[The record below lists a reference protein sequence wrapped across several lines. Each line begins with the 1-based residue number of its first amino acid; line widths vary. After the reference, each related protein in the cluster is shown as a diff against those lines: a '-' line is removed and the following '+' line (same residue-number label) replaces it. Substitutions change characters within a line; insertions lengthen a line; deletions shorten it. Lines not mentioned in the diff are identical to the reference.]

1 MSFPFREIEE
11 KWRTFWDENDI
22 NKTNPDK
29 LDNKLYCLVMFSYP
43 SADKLHLGHWFNYSP
58 VDTWARF
65 KRMQGFNVFQ
75 PMGFDSFGLPAE
87 NYAVKTGV
95 HPQDTTESSI
105 KYIREQLKSIGAMY
119 DWDYEVITSRPDYYK
134 WTQWIFLQLY
144 KHKLAYRKEAP
155 VNWCPSCQTVLA
167 NEQVKDGACERC
179 DSLVEKKN
187 LTQWFF
193 KITKYANELLAGLDK
208 LDWPEKTKLMQQ
220 HWIGKSTGTEITFTI
235 DNDDKDKVK
244 VFTTRPD
251 TLFGATY
258 MVLAPEHPL
267 IEKITAVDKK
277 DEVQAYIQKSVT
289 TSEIDRVST
298 VREKTGVFTGCYAIN
313 PISNEKIPIWIA
325 DYVLITYGTGAI
337 MAVPAHDQRDFE
349 FATKFNL
356 LIRKVILSENDASE
370 SELSESITTWKE
382 AYSGEGKMIN
392 SGEYNNL
399 ESKAGGIKV
408 SEYLES
414 KNIGKRTIQYKLR
427 DWLVSRQRY
436 WGAPIPIIFCEKCGE
451 VPIPEDELPVLLPY
465 DDVDFKPKGKSP
477 LATSESFVN
486 TTCPKCGEPA
496 KREADTM
503 DTFVDSAWY
512 FLRYPYN
519 KMENQAWDKGTIS
532 NWMPVDK
539 YIGGAEHATMHLLYA
554 RFFTKALRDMGYLNF
569 DEPFLS
575 LVHQGVI
582 QGPDGLRMS
591 KSKGNVINPED
602 YLDKFGSDVFRCYL
616 MFGFEYIAGGP
627 WDDSGI
633 AAIDRFLNRIWRVV
647 EDHKQILSNTRD
659 NQDFSLQDK
668 SLNRV
673 LNNSIKGVTQ
683 DTERF
688 HFNTSISRIMEL
700 VNELYRY
707 TSEVNEKDFNAA
719 LLSESLKK
727 LVLLIAPFAPHLS
740 EELWKM
746 IGNNPTIFDQKW
758 PEFDPKALALDEI
771 SWVIQINGKIR
782 EHMLASKDLPKDEAE
797 NLAVNFG
804 RMPELLQGKTIRKVI
819 IVPQKLINIVAT

>member
-1 MSFPFREIEE
+1 MGFPFREIEK
-11 KWRTFWDENDI
+11 KWRAYWDNNDI
-22 NKTNPDK
+22 NKTNADDLK
-29 LDNKLYCLVMFSYP
+29 NKLYCLVMFSYP

-65 KRMQGFNVFQ
+65 KRMQGYKLFQ

-95 HPQDTTESSI
+95 HPQDTTETSI
-105 KYIREQLKSIGAMY
+105 KYIREQLKNIGAMY

-134 WTQWIFLQLY
+134 WTQWIFLELY
-144 KHKLAYRKEAP
+144 KNKLAYRKEAP

-179 DSLVEKKN
+179 DSLVDKKN

-193 KITKYANELLAGLDK
+193 NIIKYADELLEGLKK

-220 HWIGKSTGTEITFTI
+220 NWIGKSSGTEISFTI
-235 DNDDKDKVK
+235 DNETKDAIK

-267 IEKITAVDKK
+267 IDKITSDDKK

-298 VREKTGVFTGCYAIN
+298 VREKSGVFTGCYAIN
-313 PISNEKIPIWIA
+313 PISNEKIPIWVA

-337 MAVPAHDQRDFE
+337 MAVPAHDERDFE

-356 LIRKVILSENDASE
+356 NIRKVILAKND
-370 SELSESITTWKE
+370 TTEAEIKE
-382 AYSGEGKMIN
+382 AYSGEGKMMN
-392 SGEYNNL
+392 SGEYDGMD
-399 ESKAGGIKV
+399 SKPGGVKV

-414 KNIGKRTIQYKLR
+414 KNIGKRTIQFKLR

-436 WGAPIPIIFCEKCGE
+436 WGAPIPIIYCNKCGE
-451 VPIPEDELPVLLPY
+451 VPVPEEDLPVVLPY

-486 TTCPKCGEPA
+486 TTCPTCNAPA
-496 KREADTM
+496 KREVDTM
-503 DTFVDSAWY
+503 DTFVDSSWY
-512 FLRYPYN
+512 FLRYPFN
-519 KMENQAWDKGTIS
+519 KMEDKAWDKATIG

-539 YIGGAEHATMHLLYA
+539 YVGGAEHATMHLLYA
-554 RFFTKALRDMGYLNF
+554 RFFTKALRDIGYLNF

-582 QGPDGLRMS
+582 KGPDGMRMS

-602 YLDKFGSDVFRCYL
+602 YLEKFGSDVFRCYL
-616 MFGFEYIAGGP
+616 MFGFEYITGGP
-627 WDDSGI
+627 WDDTGI
-633 AAIDRFLNRIWRVV
+633 AAIDRFLNRIWRLV
-647 EDHKQILSNTRD
+647 EENKQILSKTSD
-659 NQDFSLQDK
+659 KKEFSEQDK

-683 DTERF
+683 DTERY
-688 HFNTSISRIMEL
+688 HFNTAISRIMEL
-700 VNELYRY
+700 VNELYKY
-707 TSEVNEKDFNAA
+707 TADVDEIDYNEG
-719 LLSESLKK
+719 LLSDSIVNLI
-727 LVLLIAPFAPHLS
+727 LLIAPFAPHLA
-740 EELWKM
+740 EEMWRM
-746 IGNNPTIFDQKW
+746 IDKDDKTIFDVKW
-758 PEFDPKALALDEI
+758 PEYDEKALELDEI
-771 SWVIQINGKIR
+771 DWVVQINGKIR
-782 EHMLASKDLPKDEAE
+782 EHMNASKNLSKDEAE
-797 NLAVNFG
+797 EKALKFG
-804 RMPELLQGKTIRKVI
+804 RIPELTQDKTVRKVI
-819 IVPQKLINIVAT
+819 VVPQKLINIVVS

>member
-1 MSFPFREIEE
+1 MGFLFREIEK
-11 KWRTFWDENDI
+11 KWRNYWDKNNV
-22 NKTNPDK
+22 NKTNSELLK
-29 LDNKLYCLVMFSYP
+29 NKIYCLVMFSYP

-65 KRMQGFNVFQ
+65 KRMQGHTIFQ

-95 HPQDTTESSI
+95 HPQDTTENSI
-105 KYIREQLKSIGAMY
+105 KYIREQLKAIGAMY
-119 DWDYEVITSRPDYYK
+119 DWDYEVITSRPEYYK
-134 WTQWIFLQLY
+134 WTQWLFLEFY
-144 KHKLAYRKEAP
+144 RHKLAYRKEAP

-167 NEQVKDGACERC
+167 NEPVKEGICERC
-179 DSLVEKKN
+179 NSVVAKKN

-193 KITKYANELLAGLDK
+193 YITKYTEELLSGLDK

-220 HWIGKSTGTEITFTI
+220 NWIGKSTGTEITFTV
-235 DNDDKDKVK
+235 DNVSKDILK

-258 MVLAPEHPL
+258 VVLAPEHPL
-267 IEKITAVDKK
+267 IEKITANDKK
-277 DEVQAYIQKSVT
+277 KEVQAYIQKSIT

-298 VREKTGVFTGCYAIN
+298 VREKTGVFTGSYATN
-313 PISNEKIPIWIA
+313 PINNEKIPIWIA

-337 MAVPAHDQRDFE
+337 MAVPAHDERDFE

-356 LIRKVILSENDASE
+356 PIRKVILGENEDSE
-370 SELSESITTWKE
+370 SVLKE
-382 AYSGEGKMIN
+382 AYTGEGKMIN
-392 SGEYNNL
+392 SGECNGYDA
-399 ESKAGGIKV
+399 KPGGIKI

-414 KNIGKRTIQYKLR
+414 KKIGNRTVQYKLR

-436 WGAPIPIIFCEKCGE
+436 WGAPIPIIHCENCGE
-451 VPIPEDELPVLLPY
+451 VPVPEKDLPVLLPY
-465 DDVDFKPKGKSP
+465 DNVDFKPKGKSP
-477 LATSESFVN
+477 LATSEEFVN
-486 TTCPKCGEPA
+486 TTCPKCGNAA
-496 KREADTM
+496 KREVDTM
-503 DTFVDSAWY
+503 DTFVDSSWY

-519 KMENQAWDKGTIS
+519 TMKDKAWDKGTIS

-539 YIGGAEHATMHLLYA
+539 YVGGAEHATMHLLYA
-554 RFFTKALRDMGYLNF
+554 RFFTMALRDMGYLNF

-582 QGPDGLRMS
+582 KGPDGMRMS

-602 YLDKFGSDVFRCYL
+602 YLEKYGSDVFRCYL

-633 AAIDRFLNRIWRVV
+633 AAIDRFLNRIWRLV
-647 EDHKQILSNTRD
+647 EEFSQISSKSTN
-659 NQDFSLQDK
+659 NQEFTETDK

-688 HFNTSISRIMEL
+688 HFNTAISRIMEL
-700 VNELYRY
+700 LNELNKY
-707 TSEVNEKDFNAA
+707 SAEVDLKVFNYA
-719 LLSESLKK
+719 LYSSSIET
-727 LVLLIAPFAPHLS
+727 LVLLLAPFAPHIS
-740 EELWKM
+740 EELWEM
-746 IGNNPTIFDQKW
+746 IGNKPTIFSQKW
-758 PEFDPKALALDEI
+758 PDYDPEALEQDEI
-771 SWVIQINGKIR
+771 IWVVQINGKIR
-782 EHMLASKDLPKDEAE
+782 ERMSASKKLSMDEAE
-797 NLAVNFG
+797 KLAKNFG
-804 RMPELLQGKTIRKVI
+804 RMPELLKDKTIRKVI
-819 IVPQKLINIVAT
+819 VVPQKLINIVVS

>member
-11 KWRTFWDENDI
+11 KWRRFWDENDI

-179 DSLVEKKN
+179 DSQVEKKN

-277 DEVQAYIQKSVT
+277 DEVQAYIQKSAT

-451 VPIPEDELPVLLPY
+451 VPVPEDDLPVLLPY

-647 EDHKQILSNTRD
+647 EDYKQILTNTRD

>member
-1 MSFPFREIEE
+1 
-11 KWRTFWDENDI
+11 
-22 NKTNPDK
+22 
-29 LDNKLYCLVMFSYP
+29 MFSYP
-43 SADKLHLGHWFNYSP
+43 SADKLHIGHWFNFSP

-65 KRMQGFNVFQ
+65 KRMQGYNIFQ

-119 DWDYEVITSRPDYYK
+119 DWDYEVITSRPEYYK
-134 WTQWIFLQLY
+134 WTQWIFLEFY
-144 KHKLAYRKEAP
+144 KNKLAYRKEAP

-167 NEQVKDGACERC
+167 NEQVKDGSCERC

-193 KITKYANELLAGLDK
+193 KITKYADKLLEGLDK

-220 HWIGKSTGTEITFTI
+220 NWIGKSSGTEIIFTI
-235 DNDDKDKVK
+235 DNDSKDTVK

-267 IEKITAVDKK
+267 IEKITSYEKIKEVREYIKK
-277 DEVQAYIQKSVT
+277 SIT
-289 TSEIDRVST
+289 TSEIDRIST

-313 PISNEKIPIWIA
+313 PINNEKIPIWIA

-337 MAVPAHDQRDFE
+337 MAVPAHDERDFE

-356 LIRKVILSENDASE
+356 LIRKVILKKNDSNE
-370 SELSESITTWKE
+370 SELKE
-382 AYSGEGKMIN
+382 AYTGEGKMIN
-392 SGEYNNL
+392 SGEYNGL
-399 ESKAGGIKV
+399 ESKPGGINV

-414 KNIGKRTIQYKLR
+414 KNIGKKTIQYKLR
-427 DWLVSRQRY
+427 DWLISRQRY
-436 WGAPIPIIFCEKCGE
+436 WGAPIPIIYCDKCGE
-451 VPIPEDELPVLLPY
+451 VPVPEEDLPVLLPY

-477 LATSESFVN
+477 LATSKSFVN
-486 TTCPKCGEPA
+486 TTCPKCNA
-496 KREADTM
+496 SAMREVDTM
-503 DTFVDSAWY
+503 DTFVDSSWY

-519 KMENQAWDKGTIS
+519 KMENGPWDKDTIS

-539 YIGGAEHATMHLLYA
+539 YVGGAEHATMHLLYA
-554 RFFTKALRDMGYLNF
+554 RFFTKALRDIGYLNF

-582 QGPDGLRMS
+582 KGPDGIRMS
-591 KSKGNVINPED
+591 KSKGNVINPEE
-602 YLDKFGSDVFRCYL
+602 YLDKYGSDVFRCYL
-616 MFGFEYIAGGP
+616 MFGFEYITGGP

-633 AAIDRFLNRIWRVV
+633 AAIDRFLNRVWRFV
-647 EDHKQILSNTRD
+647 EDYKQILSKTED
-659 NQDFSLQDK
+659 KKEFTVQDK
-668 SLNRV
+668 SLDRV
-673 LNNSIKGVTQ
+673 LHNSIKGVTQ

-688 HFNTSISRIMEL
+688 HFNTAISRIMEL

-707 TSEVNEKDFNAA
+707 TAEVDEKEYNNI
-719 LLSESLKK
+719 LLGDTIKNLI
-727 LVLLIAPFAPHLS
+727 LLIAPFAPHLA
-740 EELWKM
+740 EEMWQL
-746 IGNNPTIFDQKW
+746 IGKEATIFNYKW
-758 PEFDPKALALDEI
+758 PDYDAKALELDEI
-771 SWVIQINGKIR
+771 DWVIQINGKIR
-782 EHMLASKDLPKDEAE
+782 ERMQASKNLSKDEAE
-797 NLAVNFG
+797 NLAFNYG
-804 RMPELLQGKTIRKVI
+804 RIPELLGDKTVRKVI
-819 IVPQKLINIVAT
+819 VVPQKLINIVV

>member
-1 MSFPFREIEE
+1 MGFPFREIEV
-11 KWRTFWDENDI
+11 KWRKYWDENNI
-22 NKTNPDK
+22 NKTDPNE
-29 LDNKLYCLVMFSYP
+29 LVNKIYCLVMFSYP

-65 KRMQGFNVFQ
+65 KRMQGYNLFQ

-95 HPQDTTESSI
+95 HPMDTTESSI
-105 KYIREQLKSIGAMY
+105 KIIREQLKAIGAMY

-134 WTQWIFLQLY
+134 WTQWIFLELY
-144 KHKLAYRKEAP
+144 RNKLAYRKEAP

-179 DSLVEKKN
+179 DSQVEKKN

-193 KITKYANELLAGLDK
+193 KITKYADELLDGLAE

-220 HWIGKSTGTEITFTI
+220 NWIGKSSGTEISFVN
-235 DNDDKDKVK
+235 DNDSNDTIK

-267 IEKITAVDKK
+267 IEKITSADKIK
-277 DEVQAYIQKSVT
+277 EVQDYIQKSVT

-298 VREKTGVFTGCYAIN
+298 VREKTGIFTGCYAIN
-313 PISNEKIPIWIA
+313 PINNEKIPIWIA

-337 MAVPAHDQRDFE
+337 MAVPAHDERDFE
-349 FATKFNL
+349 FATKYNL
-356 LIRKVILSENDASE
+356 LIRKVILAESDSSETNQKVAFTGD
-370 SELSESITTWKE
+370 
-382 AYSGEGKMIN
+382 GKMIN
-392 SGEYNNL
+392 SGEYDGM
-399 ESKAGGIKV
+399 ESNIGATKI
-408 SEYLES
+408 SEYLEL
-414 KNIGKRTIQYKLR
+414 KKIGKRTIQYKLR

-451 VPIPEDELPVLLPY
+451 IPVPEDQLPVLLPH

-477 LATSESFVN
+477 LATSESFIN
-486 TTCPKCGEPA
+486 TTCPHCGEPA
-496 KREADTM
+496 KREVDTM
-503 DTFVDSAWY
+503 DTFVDSSWY

-519 KMENQAWDKGTIS
+519 KMEDKAWDKDTIS

-539 YIGGAEHATMHLLYA
+539 YVGGAEHATMHLLYA
-554 RFFTKALRDMGYLNF
+554 RFFTKALRDMGYLKF

-582 QGPDGLRMS
+582 KGPDGMRMS
-591 KSKGNVINPED
+591 KSKGNVINPEE
-602 YLDKFGSDVFRCYL
+602 YLSKYGSDVFRCYL

-627 WDDSGI
+627 WDDTGI
-633 AAIDRFLNRIWRVV
+633 AAVDRFLNRVWRLV
-647 EDHKQILSNTRD
+647 EENKQILSKTRD
-659 NQDFSLQDK
+659 NKEFSNNDK
-668 SLNRV
+668 TLNRV

-707 TSEVNEKDFNAA
+707 TSEVKEKDINNQ
-719 LLSESLKK
+719 LLSDAIINLI
-727 LVLLIAPFAPHLS
+727 LLIAPFAPHLS
-740 EELWKM
+740 EEMWRL
-746 IGNNPTIFDQKW
+746 IGKKDNTIFDIKW
-758 PEFDPKALALDEI
+758 PEFDSKALELDEI
-771 SWVIQINGKIR
+771 DWVIQINGKIR
-782 EHMLASKDLPKDEAE
+782 EHMQASKNLSKDEAKK
-797 NLAVNFG
+797 LAVNFG
-804 RMPELLQGKTIRKVI
+804 RIPELIEGKTVRKVI
-819 IVPQKLINIVAT
+819 VVPQKLINIVVS

>member
-414 KNIGKRTIQYKLR
+414 KDIGKRTIQYKLR

-746 IGNNPTIFDQKW
+746 IGNKPTIFDQKW

>member
-1 MSFPFREIEE
+1 
-11 KWRTFWDENDI
+11 
-22 NKTNPDK
+22 
-29 LDNKLYCLVMFSYP
+29 
-43 SADKLHLGHWFNYSP
+43 
-58 VDTWARF
+58 
-65 KRMQGFNVFQ
+65 
-75 PMGFDSFGLPAE
+75 
-87 NYAVKTGV
+87 
-95 HPQDTTESSI
+95 
-105 KYIREQLKSIGAMY
+105 
-119 DWDYEVITSRPDYYK
+119 
-134 WTQWIFLQLY
+134 
-144 KHKLAYRKEAP
+144 
-155 VNWCPSCQTVLA
+155 
-167 NEQVKDGACERC
+167 
-179 DSLVEKKN
+179 
-187 LTQWFF
+187 
-193 KITKYANELLAGLDK
+193 
-208 LDWPEKTKLMQQ
+208 
-220 HWIGKSTGTEITFTI
+220 
-235 DNDDKDKVK
+235 
-244 VFTTRPD
+244 
-251 TLFGATY
+251 
-258 MVLAPEHPL
+258 
-267 IEKITAVDKK
+267 
-277 DEVQAYIQKSVT
+277 
-289 TSEIDRVST
+289 
-298 VREKTGVFTGCYAIN
+298 
-313 PISNEKIPIWIA
+313 
-325 DYVLITYGTGAI
+325 
-337 MAVPAHDQRDFE
+337 DQRDFE

-436 WGAPIPIIFCEKCGE
+436 WGAPIPIIFYEKCGE
-451 VPIPEDELPVLLPY
+451 IPVPEDDLPVLLPY

-554 RFFTKALRDMGYLNF
+554 RFFTKALRDMGHLNF